1 MAINLTNADS
11 VLKSTYLDAVA
22 EQLNYNSNPFLAVI
36 EQTSNDVWGKDVK
49 KAIIKG
55 ISKGVSAGDED
66 GNLPAADKTNYY
78 QMTATL
84 KNLYGVIEISDKAIR
99 ASENNAGAMVN
110 LLNAE
115 MENLVK
121 ASKYQF
127 GRMLFGDGN
136 GVLANVLVGGDRDAE
151 VDSVDNLSIGMKVD
165 LLDSEGNTMPMLQN
179 LEITN
184 IDEYNFVY
192 FKTDGSL
199 QSVGVGQGY
208 KVVLSGMKG
217 KEITGLGAIFG
228 NQPYLYGIDTQAN
241 AWIKPYIKEGVGS
254 IDELDI
260 QTAIDEIE
268 KRSGG
273 EVNFII
279 CSWGVRRA
287 LQKMFSANKT
297 TLATMELAGGFKAM
311 SYNGIPIV
319 VDRFCPKGTMYLLN
333 TKDFALHQLC
343 DWQWLSDDDGR
354 VLKQIPGKPVYTA
367 TLVKYAELMCS
378 RPNGQGMLTGITEA

>member
-1 MAINLTNADS
+1 MAVNLTNADS
-11 VLKSTYLDAVA
+11 VLKSTYLDAVS
-22 EQLNYNSNPFLAVI
+22 EQLNFNTNPFLAVI

-55 ISKGVSAGDED
+55 INNGVSAGDED

-110 LLNAE
+110 LLNSE
-115 MENLVK
+115 MENLIK
-121 ASKYQF
+121 ASKYHF
-127 GRMLFGDGN
+127 GRMLFGEGN
-136 GVLANVLVGGDRDAE
+136 GKLVDIDMADDENVYVSNTENVEKGMIVDIVGESGNVIVSGIE
-151 VDSVDNLSIGMKVD
+151 IKNV
-165 LLDSEGNTMPMLQN
+165 DSEGGVILN
-179 LEITN
+179 
-184 IDEYNFVY
+184 YS
-192 FKTDGSL
+192 GSL
-199 QSVGVGQGY
+199 QGMGVGQGCY
-208 KVVLSGMKG
+208 LSKHGMVG
-217 KEITGLGAIFG
+217 KELTGLGAIFG
-228 NQPYLYGIDTQAN
+228 NQQYLYGIDTIAN
-241 AWIKPYIKEGVGS
+241 PWIKPYKKTGVGA
-254 IDELDI
+254 IDEIDI

-273 EVNFII
+273 EVDFII

-287 LQKMFSANKT
+287 LQKAFSANKIA
-297 TLATMELAGGFKAM
+297 LPTMELAGGFKAM

-319 VDRFCPKGTMYLLN
+319 VDRFCPQGTMYLLN
-333 TKDFALHQLC
+333 SKDFALHQLC

-378 RPNGQGMLTGITEA
+378 RPNGQGMLTGIAEA

>member
-1 MAINLTNADS
+1 MAVNLTNADS
-11 VLKSTYLDAVA
+11 VLKSTYLDAVS
-22 EQLNYNSNPFLAVI
+22 EQLNFNTNPFLAVI

-55 ISKGVSAGDED
+55 INKGVCAGDED
-66 GNLPAADKTNYY
+66 GTLPAADKTNYY

-110 LLNAE
+110 LLNSE
-115 MENLVK
+115 MENLIK
-121 ASKYQF
+121 ASKYHF

-136 GVLANVLVGGDRDAE
+136 GKIVDINIADDTHVYVPTTENLE
-151 VDSVDNLSIGMKVD
+151 VGMKVD
-165 LLDSEGNTMPMLQN
+165 VIGNFGSALISGAD
-179 LEITN
+179 ITN
-184 IDEYNFVY
+184 IDSEGTVTLNFEY
-192 FKTDGSL
+192 SL
-199 QSVGVGQGY
+199 QEMGVGEGCY
-208 KVVLSGMKG
+208 LAMHGVEG
-217 KEITGLGAIFG
+217 KELTGLAAIFG
-228 NQPYLYGIDTQAN
+228 NQQYLYGIDTYAN
-241 AWIKPYIKEGVGS
+241 PWIKPYIKTGVGA
-254 IDELDI
+254 IDEIDI

-273 EVNFII
+273 EVDFII

-287 LQKMFSANKT
+287 LQKAFSANKIA
-297 TLATMELAGGFKAM
+297 LPTMELAGGFKAM

-319 VDRFCPKGTMYLLN
+319 VDRFCPQGTMYLLN
-333 TKDFALHQLC
+333 SKDFALHQLC

-378 RPNGQGMLTGITEA
+378 RPNGQGMLSGITEA